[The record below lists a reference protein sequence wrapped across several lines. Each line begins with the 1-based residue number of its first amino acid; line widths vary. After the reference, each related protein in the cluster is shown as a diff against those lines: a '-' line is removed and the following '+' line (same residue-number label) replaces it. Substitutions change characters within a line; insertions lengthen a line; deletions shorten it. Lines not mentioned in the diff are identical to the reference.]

1 MPHFLSKKLH
11 KWFYNFPLMIELL
24 IKLLFQSQYLS
35 LTLDF
40 QFFLSISLMKAW
52 SFMMKS
58 KTQIFLNI
66 YDWMFE
72 NIFTHFVGLHLEIQN
87 DIFADFGR
95 VFFSDISDWLLKEII
110 LTFFISLHNQSRSIR
125 SFYTFHFPKIHWS
138 VFRKITI
145 IKITNK
151 NNKDLLYF
159 WDVYGNASFP
169 YKTVIGSSKKWY

>member
-1 MPHFLSKKLH
+1 MRQGTGYKTRPDDLCPASISRFFQQVRDCKIEWNNLCPIFWARNCTSDSIIFL
-11 KWFYNFPLMIELL
+11 WWWRLL

-40 QFFLSISLMKAW
+40 QFFLSISLMKTW

-58 KTQIFLNI
+58 KTRIFLNI

-72 NIFTHFVGLHLEIQN
+72 NIFTHFVGLLLWIHLEIQN

-110 LTFFISLHNQSRSIR
+110 LTILSGKSCVYSIQYKNGCLAA
-125 SFYTFHFPKIHWS
+125 SDLFHIF
-138 VFRKITI
+138 T
-145 IKITNK
+145 
-151 NNKDLLYF
+151 
-159 WDVYGNASFP
+159 
-169 YKTVIGSSKKWY
+169 